1 MENEFAITFYDLNK
15 DAQER
20 LLKQAGL
27 KSADDANWG
36 MATPIAFIVIGEEE

>member
-1 MENEFAITFYDLNK
+1 MEQEFAITFYDLNK

-27 KSADDANWG
+27 KSPDDANWG
-36 MATPIAFIVIGEEE
+36 MATPIAYIIIGEGE